1 MKSEASRKGKPVERR
16 GRKASG
22 PKAKARVAGL
32 PKEVKMKDLRK
43 QKILSLA
50 TALVLLTVVGAS
62 ATPLPKSTNTHNGF
76 PVVKIDLPKIQLEVK
91 VDIKVKKVKDFAKKI
106 SSVTEKKTKEM
117 EPPKET
123 PSKNLNYTTSSS
135 GSSSEKAASTKSTSS
150 SKKSVTTKRRSRSST
165 SEQALARRILARYIA
180 RYPILRGVQVYIR
193 DCPNNWQ
200 GVAYYKQGIILID
213 PDHTA
218 PLERIIAH
226 EVQHIIDWRQ
236 DNDID
241 NNDYNK

>member
-50 TALVLLTVVGAS
+50 TALMLLTVVGAS
-62 ATPLPKSTNTHNGF
+62 ATPLPKSTNTNNGF
-76 PVVKIDLPKIQLEVK
+76 PVVKINLPKVQLEVK
-91 VDIKVKKVKDFAKKI
+91 VDIKVKDFAKKI

-123 PSKNLNYTTSSS
+123 SSKNLNYTTSSS
-135 GSSSEKAASTKSTSS
+135 GKATSTKSTSS
-150 SKKSVTTKRRSRSST
+150 SKKSTTTKRRSRSST

-200 GVAYYKQGIILID
+200 GCAYYKQGIILVD

>member
-1 MKSEASRKGKPVERR
+1 LKSEASRKGKPVERR

-50 TALVLLTVVGAS
+50 TALMLLTVVGAS
-62 ATPLPKSTNTHNGF
+62 ATPLPKSTNTNNGF
-76 PVVKIDLPKIQLEVK
+76 PVVKINLPKVQLEVK
-91 VDIKVKKVKDFAKKI
+91 VDIKVKDFAKKI

-123 PSKNLNYTTSSS
+123 SSKNLNYTTSSS
-135 GSSSEKAASTKSTSS
+135 GKATSTKSTSS
-150 SKKSVTTKRRSRSST
+150 SKKSTTTKRRSRSST

-200 GVAYYKQGIILID
+200 GCAYYKQGIILVD